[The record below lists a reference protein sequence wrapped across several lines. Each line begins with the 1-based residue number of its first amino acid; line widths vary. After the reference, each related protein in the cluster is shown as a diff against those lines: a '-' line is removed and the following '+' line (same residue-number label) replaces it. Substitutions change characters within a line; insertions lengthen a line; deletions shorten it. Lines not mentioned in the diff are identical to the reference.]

1 MLSHSELRR
10 RMYPDNEAGGVVL
23 YSKDLLTEAKVP
35 DIIGPAAPDYCAAP
49 RLVPGRCYVV
59 VRMGTHMGVAYRN
72 IISAT
77 VLRFVRFEAPDD
89 DLKDAHAEAATWA
102 LRSREI
108 ELEECKQFFERC
120 KSGDESDEDVGEQEE
135 NVAYAKS
142 ALVNERRRWRMADDR
157 VLVFDRITAH
167 HPDDIDGYFGVVL
180 KDVYSSSSQR
190 TVILPLHYSAI
201 DKCRDAEDGLD
212 ITWQSLDVA
221 ARGLAAWRLRS
232 AALHKRHWA
241 ASVLQ
246 RRWRKAMVDPAYLVC
261 QRRLKAEFA
270 SMNGPLTKKQ
280 RR

>member
-1 MLSHSELRR
+1 MLNHSELLR
-10 RMYPDNEAGGVVL
+10 RMYPDNEAGGVVM
-23 YSKDLLTEAKVP
+23 YSKDLLTEAKAP
-35 DIIGPAAPDYCAAP
+35 DIIGPAAPDYSAAP

-77 VLRFVRFEAPDD
+77 VLRFVRFEAPDE

-108 ELEECKQFFERC
+108 ELEECKHFFERC
-120 KSGDESDEDVGEQEE
+120 KQDDESDEDVGEQEE

-142 ALVNERRRWRMADDR
+142 ALINERRRWRMADDR
-157 VLVFDRITAH
+157 VLVFDRITDH
-167 HPDDIDGYFGVVL
+167 HPDDIDGYFGIVL

-190 TVILPLHYSAI
+190 TVILPLHYTDVSK
-201 DKCRDAEDGLD
+201 DSGEGTTYT
-212 ITWQSLDVA
+212 TWQHLDVA

-232 AALHKRHWA
+232 AAFHKRHWA

-246 RRWRKAMVDPAYLVC
+246 RAWRKAMVDPAHLVC
-261 QRRLKAEFA
+261 QRRLKAEFE